1 MDLVLGN
8 IGLNT
13 QIRASKAEPASLVF
27 DELIVKIGEKH
38 QPNGIQLAAIAMGR
52 LMVFTKHV
60 GCYDTFTEMM
70 QAILNMRE
78 PKDLLS
84 KTEDLKQESA

>member
-1 MDLVLGN
+1 MDQNEQNPTNNLSDDA
-8 IGLNT
+8 
-13 QIRASKAEPASLVF
+13 IRDIALSF